1 MKFINSIPVI
11 YYELTVSPERVRLAF
26 PSAIEFKNPTAES
39 FSIIQ
44 PPGKNASLLV
54 IDIKTENRHVFV
66 LQLQDE
72 LVLINETLPRVFVIP
87 RRGLEEFFKALADND
102 LDRLI
107 DKGIRTK
114 GKKWRFL
121 IDIVATS
128 IVVSLGNYL
137 HLGLWGAAIL
147 GAVFTTVEYLFGPKK
162 GKVRFM
168 ITELNEKTVRRMYS
182 ASEKKGK
189 VVKISL

>member
-11 YYELTVSPERVRLAF
+11 YYELNVSPERVRLAF
-26 PSAIEFKNPTAES
+26 PSAIEFKNPTTES

-44 PPGKNASLLV
+44 PPGKNAGLLV
-54 IDIKTENRHVFV
+54 IDIKTENRYVFV
-66 LQLQDE
+66 LQLRDE
-72 LVLINETLPRVFVIP
+72 LILINETLPRVFVIP
-87 RRGLEEFFKALADND
+87 KRGFEEFFKALADD
-102 LDRLI
+102 DIDRLV
-107 DKGIRTK
+107 DKGIRRK

-121 IDIVATS
+121 IDFLVTL
-128 IVVSLGNYL
+128 IVVSLGDYF
-137 HLGLWGAAIL
+137 HLGIWGAAIL

-168 ITELNEKTVRRMYS
+168 ITELNEKTVQRMYS

-189 VVKISL
+189 VMKISL